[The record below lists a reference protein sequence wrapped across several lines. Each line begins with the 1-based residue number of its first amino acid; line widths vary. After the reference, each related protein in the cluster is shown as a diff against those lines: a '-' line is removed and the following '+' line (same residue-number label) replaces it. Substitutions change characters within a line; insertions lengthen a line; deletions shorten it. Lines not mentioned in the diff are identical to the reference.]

1 MPIIVLVDI
10 ISLRFLDVSTK
21 VSYDPL
27 GGLRE
32 KAADARSTKIALF
45 TWSGRA
51 KKNRAYDVTKRF
63 SFQDWKDN
71 LNVGSKIEAG
81 LYV

>member
-1 MPIIVLVDI
+1 MLAPQKL
-10 ISLRFLDVSTK
+10 LCLHGPAELK
-21 VSYDPL
+21 
-27 GGLRE
+27 
-32 KAADARSTKIALF
+32 KI
-45 TWSGRA
+45 RQ
-51 KKNRAYDVTKRF
+51 YDVTKRF